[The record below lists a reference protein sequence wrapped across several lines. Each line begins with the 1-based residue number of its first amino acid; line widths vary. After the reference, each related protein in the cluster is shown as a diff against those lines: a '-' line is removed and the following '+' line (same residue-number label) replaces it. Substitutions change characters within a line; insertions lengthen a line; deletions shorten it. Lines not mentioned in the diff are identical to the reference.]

1 MTRTKYKP
9 IKCAI
14 FTRAFCKSAQGC
26 VGCIQLCGCHSR
38 KFIIENLA
46 FKRTPWVNWIWSGI
60 GWMMIYKMLR
70 QGIFWR
76 MKLSFPLLPNEQ
88 RKTHTKGF
96 CFNRTWN
103 AFAEIDIS
111 TLHSHYMRW
120 LLLLVTTVDS
130 LLQNVNARF
139 HFTYHV
145 RWNEAQQPHARPET
159 SQSNCR
165 RGWKVNVSWHFF
177 ARLRIVTSSYCLM
190 RTYSTER
197 IKITYEKRAT
207 IEIHSPYAMN
217 AFIRTSLRYKCY
229 PWILFKCLFAFQ
241 YQWLLPHMQNWD
253 LWKKGVQ

>member
-130 LLQNVNARF
+130 LLQNVNARNEF
-139 HFTYHV
+139 NDFLPLYLSRSLKRSATAACPT
-145 RWNEAQQPHARPET
+145 WNFSVKLQTRMKGE
-159 SQSNCR
+159 
-165 RGWKVNVSWHFF
+165 
-177 ARLRIVTSSYCLM
+177 CLM
-190 RTYSTER
+190 TFFRSSADCDIFLLFDAYLLN
-197 IKITYEKRAT
+197 RA
-207 IEIHSPYAMN
+207 
-217 AFIRTSLRYKCY
+217 
-229 PWILFKCLFAFQ
+229 
-241 YQWLLPHMQNWD
+241 D
-253 LWKKGVQ
+253 